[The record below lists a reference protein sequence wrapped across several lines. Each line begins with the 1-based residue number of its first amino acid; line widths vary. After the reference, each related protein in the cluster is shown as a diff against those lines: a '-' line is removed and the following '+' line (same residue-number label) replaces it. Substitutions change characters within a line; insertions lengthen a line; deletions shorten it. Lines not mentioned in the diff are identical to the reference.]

1 MELLANKTWAVNRI
15 QNLPSVRAAL
25 SVTPHF
31 LKISFSVEEPL
42 ACFRSEVTRHGDR
55 SYEDSCVELFLSFP
69 DFSPVYTNFEWTS
82 RGFCLAAR
90 GESRES
96 RVPFSEEEYGLLNI
110 ASEVYPETQ
119 YISWKLAA
127 EIPRELLLPESP
139 DLTRERIT
147 GNLYKCADK
156 AASPH
161 YLSYFPVN
169 TERPDFHRPE
179 FFGVLH
185 APEISR

>member
-1 MELLANKTWAVNRI
+1 MELCANRTWAVNRI
-15 QNLPSVRAAL
+15 QILPEVRAEF
-25 SVTPHF
+25 SVSPHF
-31 LKISFSVEEPL
+31 LSVSFWVKEPL

-69 DFSPVYTNFEWTS
+69 EFSSVYTNFEWTS

-90 GESRES
+90 GESREA
-96 RVPFSEEEYGLLNI
+96 RVPFSEEEYGLLKI
-110 ASEVYPETQ
+110 SSEIHPGAESV
-119 YISWKLAA
+119 SWNLSA
-127 EIPRELLLPESP
+127 EIPRELLLSESP

-161 YLSYFPVN
+161 YLSYFPVD
-169 TERPDFHRPE
+169 TARPDFHRPE
-179 FFGVLH
+179 FFRVLYE
-185 APEISR
+185 PR